1 MILTDG
7 AWGTQLQAR
16 GLDFGDCP
24 DEWNLTHPDEVAA
37 VAASY
42 VDAGSE
48 IILTNTFRA
57 SRIPLAGYG
66 LADKVTAIN
75 KMGVALSKRGAAGRA
90 KVFASIG
97 PSGKMLASGEVS
109 AEGLRESFTEQ
120 AGALAEAGADG
131 LVVETMSDPD
141 EACIAVAAAKATGLL
156 VVGCM
161 VYDTGRGKDRTMMG
175 TTPEQSVTFRDTYLR
190 LLPLLHFTYSA
201 INPVAVKSLMT
212 AVGLP
217 AGDLRRPLSGLKP
230 DHLAKGIA
238 IIQALGL
245 DRRYG
250 WRLAGGALPLAAE

>member
-109 AEGLRESFTEQ
+109 CSGTVATYCGGWGEYVTFDCGPSGRTCNPDKWDPCIGAEPCDPMTPTTCTKAVSFCSPMKSLSS
-120 AGALAEAGADG
+120 GAMMRR
-131 LVVETMSDPD
+131 T
-141 EACIAVAAAKATGLL
+141 AC
-156 VVGCM
+156 
-161 VYDTGRGKDRTMMG
+161 G
-175 TTPEQSVTFRDTYLR
+175 TTT
-190 LLPLLHFTYSA
+190 
-201 INPVAVKSLMT
+201 
-212 AVGLP
+212 
-217 AGDLRRPLSGLKP
+217 
-230 DHLAKGIA
+230 
-238 IIQALGL
+238 
-245 DRRYG
+245 
-250 WRLAGGALPLAAE
+250 